1 MGCQLLAASG
11 SDFRHALLCRQH
23 PLSPTRLGT
32 TLCERN
38 KKLAG
43 NHQQFQSP
51 CVLVVGG
58 VWISWDVQLPV
69 RRCDPNGKR
78 PSSIA
83 LHQQEYGLL
92 RLRAVQSIGMNGLES
107 AGLQDTFPQRPND
120 RLHTCQSTH
129 LLGLLRVG
137 VHIPANPCVVNIV
150 VIIIF
155 PRRCVNADPARV
167 PQIPQPL

>member
-1 MGCQLLAASG
+1 MLA
-11 SDFRHALLCRQH
+11 
-23 PLSPTRLGT
+23 
-32 TLCERN
+32 
-38 KKLAG
+38 
-43 NHQQFQSP
+43 
-51 CVLVVGG
+51 VGG

-129 LLGLLRVG
+129 LLGLHRVG
-137 VHIPANPCVVNIV
+137 ILTLPDPSVVNIV

-155 PRRCVNADPARV
+155 SGRCVNADPATI
-167 PQIPQPL
+167 PQKPQPL